1 MVVSQNDIDLAWWWL
16 QMLTR
21 ASTSSMLQ
29 LLHSVL
35 AYFASNNPSAVP
47 ASAKALVSEL
57 WAAVLDILQQGAP
70 AAKLSVV
77 SHHCFPLF
85 MLGL

>member
-1 MVVSQNDIDLAWWWL
+1 MSQNDIDLAWWWL
-16 QMLTR
+16 QVLTR
-21 ASTSSMLQ
+21 ALTSSMLQ

-77 SHHCFPLF
+77 SHQCFPLF